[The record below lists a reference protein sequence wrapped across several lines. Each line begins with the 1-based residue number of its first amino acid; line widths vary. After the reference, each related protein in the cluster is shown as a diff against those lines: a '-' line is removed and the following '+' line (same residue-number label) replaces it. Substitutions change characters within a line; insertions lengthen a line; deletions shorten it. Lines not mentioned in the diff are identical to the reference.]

1 MFSQIKRLGADTA
14 IYGVSTIVGRFLT
27 FLLVPFYTNVLST
40 GQYGIVATVYSYI
53 AFLNVVYSYGMEAS
67 YFRYASSLEIGDAKD
82 NFSTPFFSLA
92 VTGVLFSGL
101 LYGFAASAAPLF
113 QIDASYYR
121 IIRYASG
128 ILLFDTLMIVPFASL
143 RLARKAKLFASLKI
157 VNIVSNVVF
166 NIVTLVYLHW
176 GVEGIFFSGLA
187 SSALTFAMLLPH
199 IYANTRLAFSR
210 HLYKELLK
218 FGLPYIPVG
227 ISGIILQVVDRPIL
241 KAMSTDSAVGIY
253 QANYRLGIFMNLV
266 SSMFEYAWRPFFLSH
281 AKDENAKPL
290 FARVMTYYVLVSTLM
305 FLVLSFFIGDIVTV
319 PLPYFHRYLIHPN
332 YWSGL
337 GIVPIVLL
345 AYVFGGIS
353 INLNAGIQIQKKT
366 MYLLPTSI
374 IAAVSNIVANILLI
388 PKYGIYGAA
397 WATLIAYV
405 LSAAALFVVAQ
416 KFYRIEYEYYR
427 LLRIVFA
434 TALVYLFYS
443 ILPGGAGT
451 WIKVVL
457 IAAWMLFIVLGRF
470 FKDDELR
477 AVEKILRISR

>member
-14 IYGVSTIVGRFLT
+14 VYGISTIVGRFLT

-67 YFRYASSLEIGDAKD
+67 YFRFASSLEIGDKKD

-92 VTGVLFSGL
+92 VTAVLFSGL
-101 LYGFAASAAPLF
+101 LYGFASSVAPLF
-113 QIDASYYR
+113 QVDVSYYR
-121 IIRYASG
+121 IIRYAAA
-128 ILLFDTLMIVPFASL
+128 ILFFDTLMIVPFASL
-143 RLARKAKLFASLKI
+143 RLERKAKFFAALKI
-157 VNIVSNVVF
+157 VNIASNVVF

-176 GVEGIFFSGLA
+176 GVEGIFFSGAA
-187 SSALTFAMLLPH
+187 SSALTFALLLPH
-199 IYANTRLAFSR
+199 VYRHTRFAFSTQ
-210 HLYKELLK
+210 LYKELLR

-227 ISGIILQVVDRPIL
+227 ISGIILQVIDRPIL

-281 AKDENAKPL
+281 AKDDNAKQL
-290 FARVMTYYVLVSTLM
+290 FARVMTYYVLASTLM
-305 FLVLSFFIGDIVTV
+305 FLVLSFFIGDIVTIKI
-319 PLPYFHRYLIHPN
+319 FNHHIIRDT

-353 INLNAGIQIQKKT
+353 INLNAGIQIEKKT
-366 MYLLPTSI
+366 MYLLPTSV
-374 IAAVSNIVANILLI
+374 IAAVSNIAANILLI

-397 WATLIAYV
+397 YATLIAYV

-416 KFYRIEYEYYR
+416 KFYPIGYEYFR
-427 LLRIVFA
+427 LVKVACVTAVVF
-434 TALVYLFYS
+434 TVSTMLPSGGGMWVKLALVAS
-443 ILPGGAGT
+443 WGA
-451 WIKVVL
+451 I
-457 IAAWMLFIVLGRF
+457 IALGRF
-470 FKDDELR
+470 FEEDELM
-477 AVEKILRISR
+477 AIKRIMRFSR

>member
-14 IYGVSTIVGRFLT
+14 VYGISTIVGRFLT
-27 FLLVPFYTNVLST
+27 FLLVPFYTNVLLP
-40 GQYGIVATVYSYI
+40 GQYGIVAIVFSYI
-53 AFLNVVYSYGMEAS
+53 AFLNVIYSYGMESS
-67 YFRYASSLEIGDAKD
+67 YFRYASSLEVGDEKD

-92 VTGVLFSGL
+92 ATGVLFSGL

-121 IIRYASG
+121 VIRYAAG

-143 RLARKAKLFASLKI
+143 RLARKAKFFAALKI
-157 VNIVSNVVF
+157 INIVSNVAF
-166 NIVTLVYLHW
+166 NIISLMYLHW

-187 SSALTFAMLLPH
+187 SSMLTFAMLTPH
-199 IYANTRLAFSR
+199 ILRKTRLSFSIP
-210 HLYKELLK
+210 LYKELLR

-241 KAMSTDSAVGIY
+241 KLLSTDSAVGIY

-290 FARVMTYYVLVSTLM
+290 FARVMTYYVLASTFM
-305 FLVLSFFIGDIVTV
+305 FLVLSLFITDLVTIR
-319 PLPYFHRYLIHPN
+319 LFHNRYLIHPG

-374 IAAVSNIVANILLI
+374 IAAVSNIIANFLLI
-388 PKYGIYGAA
+388 PSYGIYGAA
-397 WATLIAYV
+397 YATLIAYV
-405 LSAAALFVVAQ
+405 LSAAALYVVAQ
-416 KFYRIEYEYYR
+416 KFYRIEYEFMR
-427 LLRIVFA
+427 LLKIAVVTAGVYGFHLFIHPDALLWQKVMLVF
-434 TALVYLFYS
+434 V
-443 ILPGGAGT
+443 
-451 WIKVVL
+451 
-457 IAAWMLFIVLGRF
+457 WMLFIRSSGF
-470 FKDDELR
+470 FTDDERR
-477 AVEKILRISR
+477 AVKKLLRFSR

>member
-14 IYGVSTIVGRFLT
+14 VYGISTIVGRFLT
-27 FLLVPFYTNVLST
+27 FLLVPFYTNVLLP
-40 GQYGIVATVYSYI
+40 GQYGIVATVYAYI

-67 YFRYASSLEIGDAKD
+67 YFRYASSLEIGDVKD
-82 NFSTPFFSLA
+82 NFSTPFFSIAATA
-92 VTGVLFSGL
+92 VIFSGL

-113 QIDASYYR
+113 QIDAGYYR
-121 IIRYASG
+121 IIRYAAG
-128 ILLFDTLMIVPFASL
+128 ILFFDALMIVPFASM
-143 RLARKAKLFASLKI
+143 RLERKAKLFASLKI

-166 NIVTLVYLHW
+166 NIVTLVVFRW
-176 GVEGIFFSGLA
+176 KVEGIFFSGLA
-187 SSALTFAMLLPH
+187 SSALTFALLVPH
-199 IYANTRLAFSR
+199 IYTHIRLAFSKK
-210 HLYKELLK
+210 LYKELLK

-290 FARVMTYYVLVSTLM
+290 FARVMTYYVLGSTLM
-305 FLVLSFFIGDIVTV
+305 FIVLSFFIGEIVKIRIFNHDLIN
-319 PLPYFHRYLIHPN
+319 PL

-388 PKYGIYGAA
+388 PTYGIYGAA
-397 WATLIAYV
+397 WATLIAYF
-405 LSAAALFVVAQ
+405 LSAAALYVVAQ
-416 KFYRIEYEYYR
+416 KFYKIDYEYAR
-427 LLRIVFA
+427 LVKIASV
-434 TALVYLFYS
+434 TALVFAAFTYLHIEWG
-443 ILPGGAGT
+443 ILTKLMLVGA
-451 WIKVVL
+451 WFVL
-457 IAAWMLFIVLGRF
+457 LTLSKFFIE
-470 FKDDELR
+470 DELR
-477 AVEKILRISR
+477 AMKKILKF